1 MSVLTKLHRVVIE
14 MTPKFKLAKIQYNAT
29 EIYTI
34 LATLITIYVTY
45 TLQV

>member
-1 MSVLTKLHRVVIE
+1 MLTKLHHVAIE
-14 MTPKFKLAKIQYNAT
+14 VTPKFKLVKIQYNAT

-34 LATLITIYVTY
+34 LTTLITIYVTY